1 MNRPA
6 DDSGKP
12 SHEQPPRERYE
23 PPALAVIDLT
33 ADQVLGFGCKGG
45 ASPSAF
51 MGLCAACA
59 GEGS

>member
-1 MNRPA
+1 MNTPA
-6 DDSGKP
+6 DDSGTPKD
-12 SHEQPPRERYE
+12 ELPPRERYE
-23 PPALAVIDLT
+23 PPSLAVIDLA

-51 MGLCAACA
+51 MGLCAACS